1 MKTYRFFLS
10 KSPTS
15 KVLPILAH
23 MKNQSTSFFNAL
35 QPLLLLAALSFLLA
49 CTPVIQDDHTAIL
62 SLIYNTQIG
71 NRDHLGTGELGQII
85 SPDKIRA
92 ERDQQPRR
100 KIIFFNEAKL
110 NDYYKG
116 WARDALKGYTIDQ
129 SFLEELTDW
138 DKLDIKNESPYEI
151 IHYDEF
157 ESGQIDATHV
167 GIMTIS
173 AIAINETADKASL
186 YYDWLCGKAC
196 GYGNI
201 VLLEKR
207 KGSWTL
213 DEVIKAW

>member
-1 MKTYRFFLS
+1 
-10 KSPTS
+10 
-15 KVLPILAH
+15 
-23 MKNQSTSFFNAL
+23 MKNKHFSFFIASQNM
-35 QPLLLLAALSFLLA
+35 LLLAAFSFLLS
-49 CTPVIQDDHTAIL
+49 CTTPSEDNQTAIL

-71 NRDHLGTGELGQII
+71 NKVHLGTGELGSVI
-85 SPDKIRA
+85 SSDKKQETKA
-92 ERDQQPRR
+92 EHPTR

-129 SFLEELTDW
+129 SFLEELTAW
-138 DKLDIKNESPYEI
+138 DKSDIENKSPYEI

-173 AIAINETADKASL
+173 AISLNEKADKASV
-186 YYDWLCGKAC
+186 YYDWLCGKSC

-201 VLLEKR
+201 VLLEKI
-207 KGSWTL
+207 KGTWTIKQ
-213 DEVIKAW
+213 VIKAW

>member
-1 MKTYRFFLS
+1 MLF
-10 KSPTS
+10 
-15 KVLPILAH
+15 
-23 MKNQSTSFFNAL
+23 
-35 QPLLLLAALSFLLA
+35 LAALSFLLA
-49 CTPVIQDDHTAIL
+49 CTQITEDDHSAIL

-71 NRDHLGTGELGQII
+71 NKEHLGTGELGKTI
-85 SPDKIRA
+85 SPEKIR
-92 ERDQQPRR
+92 EGRNSNPTR

-138 DKLDIKNESPYEI
+138 DKSNIENESPYEI

-173 AIAINETADKASL
+173 AISLNEKADKASV

-201 VLLEKR
+201 VLLEKV
-207 KGSWTL
+207 KGSWKL
-213 DEVIKAW
+213 SEIIKAW

>member
-1 MKTYRFFLS
+1 
-10 KSPTS
+10 
-15 KVLPILAH
+15 
-23 MKNQSTSFFNAL
+23 MKNKQSSSFLPFQVML
-35 QPLLLLAALSFLLA
+35 SLAALSFLLA
-49 CTPVIQDDHTAIL
+49 CTTPSEDDQTTIL

-71 NRDHLGTGELGQII
+71 NRNHLGTGELGQII
-85 SPDKIRA
+85 SPDKIGE
-92 ERDQQPRR
+92 ERNQQPIR

-116 WARDALKGYTIDQ
+116 WAKDALKGYTIDP

-138 DKLDIKNESPYEI
+138 DKADIKNESPYEI

-173 AIAINETADKASL
+173 AISLNEKVDKASV

-201 VLLEKR
+201 VLLEKV

-213 DEVIKAW
+213 SEVIKAW

>member
-1 MKTYRFFLS
+1 
-10 KSPTS
+10 
-15 KVLPILAH
+15 
-23 MKNQSTSFFNAL
+23 MKNKHFSAVIPFQVMLIIAS
-35 QPLLLLAALSFLLA
+35 LSFLFS
-49 CTPVIQDDHTAIL
+49 CTPPSIDDRTAIL
-62 SLIYNTQIG
+62 SLIYNTQIA

-92 ERDQQPRR
+92 GRDQQSIR

-138 DKLDIKNESPYEI
+138 DKSDIKNESPYEI
-151 IHYDEF
+151 INYDEF

>member
-1 MKTYRFFLS
+1 
-10 KSPTS
+10 
-15 KVLPILAH
+15 
-23 MKNQSTSFFNAL
+23 MKNQSTSCFNAL

-49 CTPVIQDDHTAIL
+49 CTPVIQDDRTAIL

-92 ERDQQPRR
+92 GRDQQSIR

-138 DKLDIKNESPYEI
+138 DKTDIENKSPYEI
-151 IHYDEF
+151 INYDEF
-157 ESGQIDATHV
+157 ESGQVDATHV

-173 AIAINETADKASL
+173 AISIHEKANTASV

-201 VLLEKR
+201 VLLEKVKR
-207 KGSWTL
+207 SWTIS
-213 DEVIKAW
+213 EVIKAW